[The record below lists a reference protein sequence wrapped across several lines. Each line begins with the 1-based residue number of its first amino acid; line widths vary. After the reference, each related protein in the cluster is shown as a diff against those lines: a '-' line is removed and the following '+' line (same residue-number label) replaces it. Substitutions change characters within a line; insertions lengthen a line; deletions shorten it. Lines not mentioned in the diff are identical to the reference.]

1 MMLHKDIYRRIVST
15 KMFMDDHF
23 ERDINLDQLSR
34 QASLSKFHFHRLFT
48 AVYRKTPHQYLTGT
62 RLNAAAR
69 LLREENGM
77 TASDVCYAIGFE
89 SVNSFCLLFR
99 RLYGCTPCSS
109 GRQSRK
115 RNRLWS
121 GNPFSSFRIVSFSL
135 IFLKNSNIR

>member
-1 MMLHKDIYRRIVST
+1 
-15 KMFMDDHF
+15 MDDHF

-77 TASDVCYAIGFE
+77 TVSDVCYAIGFE

-99 RLYGCTPCSS
+99 RIYGCTPLQFREAEQKKKQAMA
-109 GRQSRK
+109 RQPLQFIPHCFIQSY
-115 RNRLWS
+115 
-121 GNPFSSFRIVSFSL
+121 FSE
-135 IFLKNSNIR
+135 K